1 RVMPAGEGWVG
12 LRSAPDGTVFG
23 RRAGEGSVRL
33 VSPASPMGSAGAPTG
48 VARAPPLPAHGKH
61 NRKRRQTRVLMLC
74 GQRIDRAAA
83 IWFFP
88 WQGAER
94 KIAEVPL
101 AWGNIAVAPSGDVL
115 VSSGTSVDM
124 DLAMLELKPVS

>member
-1 RVMPAGEGWVG
+1 

-33 VSPASPMGSAGAPTG
+33 VSPVSPMGSAVPPAGFAPAISLQLTDNDTWAVGKDG
-48 VARAPPLPAHGKH
+48 VYVRRAR
-61 NRKRRQTRVLMLC
+61 
-74 GQRIDRAAA
+74 RIERASS

-94 KIAEVPL
+94 QIADVPF
-101 AWGNIAVAPSGDVL
+101 ASGNIAVAPSGDVL